1 MVRSHAWLYRLDD
14 IIVFLPV
21 LNDLQSNQQKIVM
34 HRLIDVH
41 TAHLG
46 RVLFRWCK
54 RKTQIFCKSFVWG
67 TKCSQKINHIIQI
80 DCKSRDESNEP
91 N

>member
-14 IIVFLPV
+14 TIVFLPV

-46 RVLFRWCK
+46 RV
-54 RKTQIFCKSFVWG
+54 
-67 TKCSQKINHIIQI
+67 
-80 DCKSRDESNEP
+80 
-91 N
+91 